1 LKKIYLHMRCK
12 MHKNLFVVILLI
24 GFVLGGSGFAQT
36 PNNSEL
42 FEKAKLMLFDR
53 QWDQALSVLD
63 EYLKLFPN
71 SVRYPLALFYKGK
84 CLEEKKMY
92 KKALE
97 SYNLFLEISLN
108 ESLTEEATVAIID
121 VYFEL
126 YQQGEKKYLEKI
138 SGYLNS
144 RKRAIQYYA
153 AFKLSYAADKQWARK
168 AVPVLKNLLLE
179 KKDDELK
186 DRAKIALMRIDPAY
200 LKELSESKSP
210 EASLLHI
217 QVFDKNLKK
226 VSFNLS
232 IPLFLGQ
239 LALESIPQ
247 KEKTSLKRKGY
258 DIDVLL
264 KKLALSGDLL
274 KIDDEGATI
283 KIWID

>member
-1 LKKIYLHMRCK
+1 